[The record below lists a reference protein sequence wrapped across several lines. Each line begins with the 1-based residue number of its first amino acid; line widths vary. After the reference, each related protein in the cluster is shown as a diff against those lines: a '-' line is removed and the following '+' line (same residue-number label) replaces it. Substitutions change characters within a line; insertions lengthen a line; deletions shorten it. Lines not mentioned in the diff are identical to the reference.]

1 MLKEDVGVRK
11 PGREDNINERTFCA
25 SVVLLTCFPFFPE
38 NLLGQK
44 AAGQWAEDFICMWQ
58 GQ

>member
-1 MLKEDVGVRK
+1 MDAGVRK

-38 NLLGQK
+38 TLLGQK